1 MRTHTLIAI
10 LVGVILAIG
19 SIGAHSDGRSSSGVA
34 AFERVDRTHKGDRLQ
49 VQLQVEPQ
57 VQVIRA
63 RAYGSEL
70 PEGCDALV
78 SPLANRQLARSA
90 AHCES

>member
-19 SIGAHSDGRSSSGVA
+19 SIGAHSDGRSSSGVV
-34 AFERVDRTHKGDRLQ
+34 AFERVDRTHKADRLQ
-49 VQLQVEPQ
+49 VQAA
-57 VQVIRA
+57 RA
-63 RAYGSEL
+63 RAHGSEL

>member
-19 SIGAHSDGRSSSGVA
+19 SIGAHSDGRSSSGVV
-34 AFERVDRTHKGDRLQ
+34 AFERVDRTHKADRLQ
-49 VQLQVEPQ
+49 VQLQVQ
-57 VQVIRA
+57 VVRA
-63 RAYGSEL
+63 RTHGSEL

>member
-10 LVGVILAIG
+10 LVGVILTIG
-19 SIGAHSDGRSSSGVA
+19 SLGARSDGTSSSGVA
-34 AFERVDRTHKGDRLQ
+34 AFERVDRTHKADRLQ
-49 VQLQVEPQ
+49 VRPQ
-57 VQVIRA
+57 VQVVRA
-63 RAYGSEL
+63 RAHGSEL

>member
-1 MRTHTLIAI
+1 MATHTLIAI
-10 LVGVILAIG
+10 LVGIILAIG
-19 SIGAHSDGRSSSGVA
+19 SIGAHSDSRSTNGVT
-34 AFERVDRTHKGDRLQ
+34 AFERVDRTHKADRLQ
-49 VQLQVEPQ
+49 VQPQ
-57 VQVIRA
+57 VQVVRA
-63 RAYGSEL
+63 RARGSEL

>member
-19 SIGAHSDGRSSSGVA
+19 SIGAHSDGRSSGGVVP
-34 AFERVDRTHKGDRLQ
+34 FERVDRTHKGDRLQ
-49 VQLQVEPQ
+49 VQV
-57 VQVIRA
+57 VRA

>member
-19 SIGAHSDGRSSSGVA
+19 SIGAHSDGRSSGGVVP
-34 AFERVDRTHKGDRLQ
+34 FERVDRTHKGDRLQ
-49 VQLQVEPQ
+49 VQPQ
-57 VQVIRA
+57 VQVVRA

-70 PEGCDALV
+70 PEGCDPLV

>member
-1 MRTHTLIAI
+1 MRTHTLITI

-19 SIGAHSDGRSSSGVA
+19 SIGAHSNGGPSSGVA
-34 AFERVDRTHKGDRLQ
+34 AFERVDRTHKADRLQ
-49 VQLQVEPQ
+49 VQVL
-57 VQVIRA
+57 RA
-63 RAYGSEL
+63 RAHGLEL

>member
-1 MRTHTLIAI
+1 MQTHTLITI

-19 SIGAHSDGRSSSGVA
+19 SIGARSDGRSSSGVT
-34 AFERVDRTHKGDRLQ
+34 AFEQVERAHKADRLQ
-49 VQLQVEPQ
+49 VQVL
-57 VQVIRA
+57 RA
-63 RAYGSEL
+63 RAHGLEL

-90 AHCES
+90 ARCES

>member
-1 MRTHTLIAI
+1 MPTHTLIAI

-34 AFERVDRTHKGDRLQ
+34 AFERVDRTHKADRLQ
-49 VQLQVEPQ
+49 VQV
-57 VQVIRA
+57 VRA
-63 RAYGSEL
+63 RAHGSEL

>member
-1 MRTHTLIAI
+1 MRIHTLITI

-19 SIGAHSDGRSSSGVA
+19 SIGARSDGTSSSGVV
-34 AFERVDRTHKGDRLQ
+34 AFERVDRTHKADRLQ
-49 VQLQVEPQ
+49 VQV
-57 VQVIRA
+57 VRA
-63 RAYGSEL
+63 RAHGLEL

>member
-1 MRTHTLIAI
+1 MRTHTLSAI

-19 SIGAHSDGRSSSGVA
+19 SIGAHSDGRSASGVA
-34 AFERVDRTHKGDRLQ
+34 AVERVDRTHKADRLQ
-49 VQLQVEPQ
+49 VQLQVQ
-57 VQVIRA
+57 IVRVRA
-63 RAYGSEL
+63 HGSEL

>member
-1 MRTHTLIAI
+1 MPTHTLIAI

-19 SIGAHSDGRSSSGVA
+19 SIGAHSNGRSSSGV
-34 AFERVDRTHKGDRLQ
+34 AFERVDRTHKADRLQ
-49 VQLQVEPQ
+49 VQV
-57 VQVIRA
+57 VRA
-63 RAYGSEL
+63 RAHGSEL